1 MTDDEPQVTRARRAV
16 LCVPATHPDRVVK
29 ALGSGADEVVVDLE
43 DAVPMGEKGRA
54 RAALAG
60 IDWRLARSGAVRLA
74 VRVNA
79 VGSPWCHR
87 DLEAVV
93 SSGAPVESVVVPKV
107 EDRADLGFI
116 ERLLTGLEAE
126 AADGHPPIR
135 VQALIETVAG
145 LAGLSS
151 IVSRPDRLDA
161 LIIGYADLAASLGR
175 RQVTKADWVPAQHS
189 LLVAARTAG
198 VDAIDGPHL
207 GVADDELFRAEVSH
221 ASGFGFDG
229 KWVIHPRQVDPVV
242 SGFTPAAPDVEYAER
257 VLESLEA
264 AAGEGRGA
272 VQLDGQLIDE
282 AMALAA
288 RRTLARAGR

>member
-1 MTDDEPQVTRARRAV
+1 MTDDGPQVTRARRVV

-43 DAVPMGEKGRA
+43 DAVPVGEKDRA
-54 RAALAG
+54 RDALADM
-60 IDWRLARSGAVRLA
+60 DWRLARSGAVRLA

-93 SSGAPVESVVVPKV
+93 ASGTPAGSVVVPKI
-107 EDRADLGFI
+107 EDRSDVGFV

-126 AADGHPPIR
+126 AAAGRPPIR
-135 VQALIETVAG
+135 VQALVETAAG
-145 LAGLSS
+145 LTGLLS

-161 LIIGYADLAASLGR
+161 LILGYADLAASLGSR
-175 RQVTKADWVPAQHS
+175 TLAHADWAPAQHS

-207 GVADDELFRAEVSH
+207 GVADDEVFRAEVRH
-221 ASGFGFDG
+221 ASGLGFDG
-229 KWVIHPRQVDPVV
+229 KWVIHPRQVDPVL
-242 SGFTPAAPDVEYAER
+242 SGLTPAAQAVEHADR
-257 VLESLEA
+257 VLEALDA
-264 AAGEGRGA
+264 AAREGRGA